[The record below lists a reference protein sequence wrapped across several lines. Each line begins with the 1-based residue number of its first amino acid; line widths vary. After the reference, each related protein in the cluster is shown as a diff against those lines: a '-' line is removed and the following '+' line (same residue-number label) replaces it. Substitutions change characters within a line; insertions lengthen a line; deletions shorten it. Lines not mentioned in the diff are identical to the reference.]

1 MNPMADV
8 VRTFFNILD
17 IEFSYGTVS
26 FSLLDVV
33 YASLLLTIFG
43 LFIGKI
49 IFFTLNKR

>member
-1 MNPMADV
+1 MREV
-8 VRTFFNILD
+8 VIAFFNILNIQFTYD
-17 IEFSYGTVS
+17 GFS

-33 YASLLLTIFG
+33 YTSLLLTVFG